1 MMGEKRGRGVGYRA
15 LPWLLMILPVLCLVA
30 GAFGAVALGRFGP
43 ALGGLAGAAALLSL
57 ILSAW
62 AALTYSPEAGGWE
75 CLAEALNA
83 LRRGE
88 VGVAKGALGLGLSV
102 APEGSLV
109 KGAME
114 EASKALEGGD
124 ERRALG
130 ALLSVNPVHV
140 PSVRAVIVGVALWNG
155 IVAFLVGIG
164 AMLAWQ
170 LGGRALAAAPE
181 EQRALLRFFQLA
193 VYAICGGVAGA
204 TLYCFRSLME
214 HIERERDFS
223 TRSWPDYVLR
233 PAIGAILGG
242 AVYLFLKGLT
252 WALGAPM
259 GGERLAGATL
269 GAIGLLA
276 GFATRRVIFWLNQV
290 AKVVFQVREG

>member
-1 MMGEKRGRGVGYRA
+1 MRERRGLGFRA

-30 GAFGAVALGRFGP
+30 GAFGAAALGRFGP
-43 ALGGLAGAAALLSL
+43 ALAGLGGAVALLSL

-75 CLAEALNA
+75 SLVQAATA
-83 LRRGE
+83 LREGDAER
-88 VGVAKGALGLGLSV
+88 AKGALQLGLSV

-109 KGAME
+109 RRAME
-114 EASKALEGGD
+114 EASKALEEGNEG
-124 ERRALG
+124 RALG
-130 ALLSVNPVHV
+130 ALLSVNPAHV
-140 PSVRAVIVGVALWNG
+140 PSVRAVIIGVALWNA
-155 IVAFLVGIG
+155 IIAFLAGVG
-164 AMLAWQ
+164 AVAAWQ
-170 LGGRALAAAPE
+170 LGGRALATAPE
-181 EQRALLRFFQLA
+181 AARPLLRFLQLA
-193 VYAICGGVAGA
+193 IYAVSGGIAGA

-259 GGERLAGATL
+259 GTTQFAGATV
-269 GAIGLLA
+269 GAIGFLA

>member
-1 MMGEKRGRGVGYRA
+1 MEARRGLGRRA

-30 GAFGAVALGRFGP
+30 GAFGAAALGRFGP
-43 ALGGLAGAAALLSL
+43 ALGGIGGAAALLAL

-75 CLAEALNA
+75 CLVEAVGALKRGKTAE
-83 LRRGE
+83 
-88 VGVAKGALGLGLSV
+88 AKGALGLGLSV

-109 KGAME
+109 RAAME
-114 EASKALEGGD
+114 EALRALEEGD
-124 ERRALG
+124 EGRALG
-130 ALLSVNPVHV
+130 ALLSVNPAHV
-140 PSVRAVIVGVALWNG
+140 PAVRAVIIGVALWNG
-155 IVAFLVGIG
+155 IIAFLAGLG

-170 LGGRALAAAPE
+170 LGGRALVASPE
-181 EQRALLRFFQLA
+181 EARPLLRFFQLA
-193 VYAICGGVAGA
+193 VYAISGGVAGA
-204 TLYCFRSLME
+204 ALYCFRSLME

-233 PAIGAILGG
+233 PVIGAIVGG

-259 GGERLAGATL
+259 GEERFAGATL
-269 GAIGLLA
+269 GAIGFLA
-276 GFATRRVIFWLNQV
+276 GFATRRFIFWLNQV
-290 AKVVFQVREG
+290 AKVVFQVREGG